1 VPAAPRGLDP
11 GADHRYT
18 PPVPLAPLRRLLLAL
33 ALCASLALAPAA
45 AAQAPPLTGTPVLGA
60 SLLSAEQMAA
70 WYASTGVVS
79 RSPVPVPELAARF
92 VEEGAAQGVR
102 GDIAFAQAMLE
113 TGNLRYGGIVRP
125 DDLNFSGLG
134 ACDSCPRG
142 LAFPSAELGV
152 RAQIQHLY
160 AYAAPTADPLALA
173 RPLADIRFTLVRPY
187 GRAPVWEAMG
197 GGNWATDPLYAPKVL
212 GVWRSMLAHAGVPE
226 PPPRTVGLA
235 PELRVL
241 VAGDGAV
248 RLAGWRAR
256 RAALAEGLLL
266 LGPPTS
272 TRPGRGGVCLV
283 RWAGHGAAVLV
294 AGGGAGC
301 DPALARMRRAQLTG
315 PGWRTARGLAPGDSL
330 ARMRALY
337 PRAVRAGAS
346 WHLVRGREPG
356 ARRPVARL
364 RAQVAAGAVRALWVA
379 PSGG

>member
-1 VPAAPRGLDP
+1 MPS
-11 GADHRYT
+11 
-18 PPVPLAPLRRLLLAL
+18 APLRRLLLAL
-33 ALCASLALAPAA
+33 AIALGLILPAA
-45 AAQAPPLTGTPVLGA
+45 AGARTPPLTGTPVLGS
-60 SLLSAEQMAA
+60 SLLSVEQITA
-70 WYASTGVVS
+70 WYASTGILS
-79 RSPVPVPELAARF
+79 RSPVPVAEIAARF
-92 VEEGAAQGVR
+92 VDEGAAHGVR

-125 DDLNFSGLG
+125 SDLNFSGLG

-197 GGNWATDPLYAPKVL
+197 GGNWATDPLYAGKVL
-212 GVWRSMLAHAGVPE
+212 RIWRSMLAHAGVPE
-226 PPPRTVGLA
+226 PPPQTVGLA
-235 PELRVL
+235 PELRIV

-256 RAALAEGLLL
+256 RGALAEGLLL

-272 TRPGRGGVCLV
+272 TRAGRGDVCLV

-315 PGWRTARGLAPGDSL
+315 PGWRTARGLAPGDSV

-337 PRAVRAGAS
+337 PKATRAGAS
-346 WHLVRGREPG
+346 WHLVTGRERG
-356 ARRPVARL
+356 VRRPVPRL
-364 RAQVAAGAVRALWVA
+364 RAQVAAGVVRTLWVA